1 MIQELN
7 ERSRQIFRHIVESY
21 LETGEPVGSRTLS
34 QRLALKMGGGL
45 SPASI
50 RNVMADL
57 EDAGLLF
64 APHASAGRMPTEI
77 GLRIF
82 VDGLLEIGNL
92 AEGERQTIESR
103 VAAEGRSLE
112 EVLTEA
118 TRMLSG
124 LSQCAGLVVAPKLDK
139 PLRHIEFVGLGPT
152 RALVVIVTEDGT
164 VENRVVDLPPGMT
177 PSTLTQASNYLNARL
192 VGRSIAAATREIL
205 QELEENR
212 VELDQLTARVV
223 EAGLAKW
230 AGGAETPT
238 LIVSGQSHLLDDLSA
253 AADLDRIRRLFDD
266 LENKRELLRLLERA
280 DEAEGV
286 RIFIGSENKLF
297 SLSGSSLIVAPYAN
311 SRDQIVGM
319 IGVIGP
325 TRVNYGRVIPM
336 VDYTAKVIGRLM
348 G

>member
-21 LETGEPVGSRTLS
+21 METGEPVGSRTLS
-34 QRLALKMGGGL
+34 QRLRGGL

-64 APHASAGRMPTEI
+64 APHASAGRLPTDV

-92 AEGERQTIESR
+92 ADDERRTIETR
-103 VAAEGRSLE
+103 VASEGRSLE

-124 LSQCAGLVVAPKLDK
+124 LSQCAGLVVSPKLDK

-164 VENRVVDLPPGMT
+164 VENRVVELPPGMNA
-177 PSTLTQASNYLNARL
+177 SMLTQASNYLNARL

-205 QELEENR
+205 DELEQNR
-212 VELDQLTARVV
+212 AELDQLTARVV

-230 AGGAETPT
+230 AGGSEAPT
-238 LIVSGQSHLLDDLSA
+238 LIVSGQSHLLGDLSV
-253 AADLDRIRRLFDD
+253 AADLERIRRLFDD
-266 LENKRELLRLLERA
+266 LENRRDLVQLLELA
-280 DEAEGV
+280 NEAEGV

-297 SLSGSSLIVAPYAN
+297 SLSGSSMIVAPF
-311 SRDQIVGM
+311 RDGGQKIVGVV
-319 IGVIGP
+319 GVIGP
-325 TRVNYGRVIPM
+325 TRLNYGRIVPM
-336 VDYTAKVIGRLM
+336 VDYTARVVSRLM
-348 G
+348 ERG

>member
-34 QRLALKMGGGL
+34 QRLRGGL

-64 APHASAGRMPTEI
+64 APHASAGRLPTEI

-92 AEGERQTIESR
+92 ADDERKAIENR
-103 VAAEGRSLE
+103 VAAEGRGLE

-152 RALVVIVTEDGT
+152 KALVVIVTDDGM
-164 VENRVVDLPPGMT
+164 VENRVVEVPAGMT
-177 PSTLTQASNYLNARL
+177 PSMLTQASNYLNARL
-192 VGRSIAAATREIL
+192 VGRSIAGAAREIL
-205 QELEENR
+205 VELEQNR
-212 VELDQLTARVV
+212 AELDQLTARVV

-230 AGGAETPT
+230 AGGSEAPT

-253 AADLDRIRRLFDD
+253 AADLERIRRLFDD
-266 LENKRELLRLLERA
+266 LENKRDLLQLLERA
-280 DEAEGV
+280 NEAEGV